1 MAIEI
6 DKKTLKF
13 TVVEGQAADVKTTSE
28 TVYEKKYS
36 AAANGTYSTSHQK
49 EETSFWIRDAQGRE
63 YSIKFRT
70 SLVLRDGHDVRVVY
84 ARWDH
89 EDVMYPIAVHNLTMK
104 TVHRREL
111 DEIVAW
117 FSIRL
122 RSDSGCVGVLLLLF
136 TILVGPI
143 VGGINWGEKGATI
156 AFVIGLCVFLPYVL
170 IPPHKAKK
178 KRQSLAESLDKELRQ
193 VLSLS

>member
-6 DKKTLKF
+6 DKRALKF
-13 TVVEGQAADVKTTSE
+13 TVVEGRASDVKITSE

-36 AAANGTYSTSHQK
+36 AAANGTYSTTRQK
-49 EETSFWIRDAQGRE
+49 EETSFWVKDEQGRE
-63 YSIKFRT
+63 YSIKFQT

-89 EDVMYPIAVHNLTMK
+89 EDAMYPIAVHNLSMK
-104 TVHRREL
+104 TVHRRDL
-111 DEIVAW
+111 DQIVAW

-122 RSDSGCVGVLLLLF
+122 RNDSGCVGVLLLLF

-143 VGGINWGEKGATI
+143 VGVINWGEKGATL
-156 AFVIGLCVFLPYVL
+156 AFVIGLCMFLPYVL

-178 KRQSLAESLDKELRQ
+178 KRQALAESLDKELRQ
-193 VLSLS
+193 VLSLT